1 MLVSGATEAF
11 TRALAVELAPVRVN
25 GVSGVVRTPLW
36 DPMGASDR
44 ERLFTAQDG
53 TLPVG
58 RVAEPAELATA
69 YRYLM
74 QQTYSTGECVIV
86 DGGSAL
92 V

>member
-1 MLVSGATEAF
+1 MLSPWSWHRSGSTAS
-11 TRALAVELAPVRVN
+11 RAWCAPR
-25 GVSGVVRTPLW
+25 LW

-58 RVAEPAELATA
+58 HVAEPAELATA